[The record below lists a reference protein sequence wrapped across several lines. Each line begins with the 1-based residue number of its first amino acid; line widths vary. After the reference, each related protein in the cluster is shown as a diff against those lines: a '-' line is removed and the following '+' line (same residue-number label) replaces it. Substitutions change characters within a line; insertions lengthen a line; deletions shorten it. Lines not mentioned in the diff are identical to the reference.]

1 MLTLF
6 FGGKVPVRTP
16 WPALGLALF
25 PGLLSAQTLLPIE
38 AQVPA
43 SVRWYEVRTP
53 HFRVL
58 YPAGFEER
66 ARRTAHRLE
75 QVHAPG
81 GASLGLS
88 GRPVS
93 VVLQTRTTIGNGFV
107 SLLPRRS
114 EFYTTFPQDPFLSG
128 TLDWLD
134 ELTVHEYRHV
144 VQFDK
149 AHQGLGQ
156 LGYLLGGY
164 GGLGLTTL
172 GVPDWFAEG
181 DAVGTETALTRSGRG
196 RIPNFDA
203 YFRANLLAGRRY
215 SYAKAVAG
223 SFHDNVP
230 NHYVLGYFLTTRLK
244 RTAPDAGIWGTV
256 LNRYYRFPVY
266 PLSFSD
272 KLRRT
277 TGLCTDDLYT
287 TTVRELDSLWRAEAA
302 ARPLTPATDL
312 PVAATEKVFTEYQY
326 PQYATGGAVLA
337 LKSGL
342 GHTPRLV
349 ELQPGRPERE
359 LWVLGL
365 HHNAEQLSAGGGRV
379 AWLEFR
385 YDPRWQ
391 QQVYSELR
399 VLDRRSS
406 LNHLLRPGRRT
417 RYTAAVLSPDGQ
429 QLLAISTDS
438 SYQHRL
444 HLLDAGSGAVL
455 RTFENPANQPYLHPR
470 FGADGRT
477 AAVVRLEAAGKR
489 LELLDLTTGQARVL
503 LPAANDNIA
512 QPQPWQE
519 YVLFSSPRSGQ
530 EEIYAV
536 HTATGEVRQVTSR
549 PVGSYHPTVSPD
561 GQRLAFH
568 EIRAQ
573 GSRVVEMPLNPAAWL
588 PAPPAAPA
596 PNRYADELTA
606 REPGTRTIGPV
617 LPTDSVAGPALVARR
632 YRRLPHAPN
641 LYGWGLVQ
649 SPSGNGLNL
658 GLRAQD
664 VLSTT
669 QAVAG
674 VGFDGVERTGRV
686 FADVSY
692 QGLWPVLDAGVE
704 YGGRRAIGPVPGGVR
719 EDQWQYTRLS
729 LGSRLPL
736 VFTQSRMLTSLS
748 VGAYYQLEKTQGYD
762 FTRRFIN
769 EVGSRPLHALLGSV
783 SFARTLR
790 QSYRDVAPRWG
801 QSLSLTARGTP
812 FGAGLAAR
820 QLAAQGSLFL
830 PGLGWHHAVRLRAGY
845 QHQQQDEYRFG
856 SAIFYPRNLPYFSG
870 NHLTSFSGEYRL
882 PLADVHWEL
891 GRVLY
896 IQRLKAN
903 VFTDGVRVVSDNF
916 RNTYYSAGFDV
927 SAVFNPLRLRTPL
940 EVGLRTVYDSYYQRW
955 QVQPLVLN
963 VGF

>member
-1 MLTLF
+1 MRTL
-6 FGGKVPVRTP
+6 
-16 WPALGLALF
+16 WPALGLAVL
-25 PGLLSAQTLLPIE
+25 PATAPAQTLLPVE
-38 AQVPA
+38 QQLPA
-43 SVRWYEVRTP
+43 AVRWYEVRTP
-53 HFRVL
+53 HFRVV
-58 YPAGFEER
+58 YPQGFEEQ
-66 ARRTAHRLE
+66 ARRTARRLE
-75 QVHAPG
+75 QVHEPA
-81 GASLGLS
+81 GASLGLA
-88 GRPVS
+88 GRPVT
-93 VVLQTRTTIGNGFV
+93 VVLQTRNTIGNGFV
-107 SLLPRRS
+107 TLLPRHS
-114 EFYTTFPQDPFLSG
+114 EFYTTFPQDPFLPG

-134 ELTVHEYRHV
+134 QLTVHEYRHV

-223 SFHDNVP
+223 SYRDNVP

-244 RTAPDAGIWGTV
+244 RTAPEPGVWGAV

-277 TGLCTDDLYT
+277 TGLRPDDLYQQ
-287 TTVRELDSLWRAEAA
+287 TVRELDSLWRREATN
-302 ARPLTPATDL
+302 RPVTPATEL
-312 PVAATEKVFTEYQY
+312 PVAASEKIFTDYQY
-326 PQYATGGAVLA
+326 PQYLNDHTVVA

-349 ELQPGRPERE
+349 ALRPGQPERE
-359 LWVLGL
+359 LWVMGL
-365 HHNAEQLSAGGGRV
+365 HHNPEQLSAGGGKV

-385 YDPRWQ
+385 YHPRWQ

-399 VLDRRSS
+399 VLDMTTSRSR
-406 LNHLLRPGRRT
+406 LIRPGRRT
-417 RYTAAVLSPDGQ
+417 RYTTAVLSPDGKR
-429 QLLAISTDS
+429 LLAVSTDS

-444 HLLDAGSGAVL
+444 HLLDAETGREL
-455 RTFENPANQPYLHPR
+455 RTFSNPLNQPYLHPR

-477 AAVVRLEAAGKR
+477 AAVVRLETAGKR
-489 LELLDLTTGQARVL
+489 LELLDTETGQVRTL
-503 LPAANDNIA
+503 LPAANDNLA

-519 YVLFSSPRSGQ
+519 YVLFTSPRSGQ
-530 EEIYAV
+530 EEVYAV
-536 HTATGEVRQVTSR
+536 RIGTGEVRQVTSR
-549 PVGSYHPTVSPD
+549 PVGSYHPALSPD

-573 GSRVVEMPLNPAAWL
+573 GSRVLEMPLNPTGWL
-588 PAPPAAPA
+588 PPAAPA

-606 REPGTRTIGPV
+606 REPGARTVGPV
-617 LPTDSVAGPALVARR
+617 LPQDSVSGPALAARR

-649 SPSGNGLNL
+649 SPSGTGLNL
-658 GLRAQD
+658 GIRAQD

-674 VGFDGVERTGRV
+674 VGYDGVERTGRV

-692 QGLWPVLDAGVE
+692 QGLGPVLDAGVE
-704 YGGRRAIGPVPGGVR
+704 QGGRRAIGSVAAGGLGER
-719 EDQWQYTRLS
+719 SWQYTRLQV
-729 LGSRLPL
+729 GSRLPL
-736 VFTQSRMLTSLS
+736 VLTSSRMLTSLS
-748 VGAYYQLEKTQGYD
+748 VGAYYQLEQTNNYP
-762 FTRRFIN
+762 FATRYLT
-769 EVGSRPLHALLGSV
+769 EVGTRPLQVLLGTISV
-783 SFARTLR
+783 ARTLR
-790 QSYRDVAPRWG
+790 QSTRDVAPRWG
-801 QSLSLTARGTP
+801 QSLSLTVRDTP
-812 FGAGLAAR
+812 FGHGLQAR
-820 QLAAQGSLFL
+820 QVAGQASFFL
-830 PGLGWHHAVRLRAGY
+830 PGVGWHHALRLRAGY
-845 QHQQQDEYRFG
+845 QYQQQNEYRFG
-856 SAIFYPRNLPYFSG
+856 AAIFYPRNLPYLSA
-870 NHLTSFSGEYRL
+870 NQLTSLSAEYRL

-896 IQRLKAN
+896 IQRLKGNA
-903 VFTDGVRVVSDNF
+903 FLDGVRVASPGL
-916 RNTYYSAGFDV
+916 RRSYYSTGFDV

-955 QVQPLVLN
+955 QLQPLVLN

>member
-1 MLTLF
+1 MKFPLRTL
-6 FGGKVPVRTP
+6 
-16 WPALGLALF
+16 WPALGLAVL
-25 PGLLSAQTLLPIE
+25 PAAASAQTLLPVE
-38 AQVPA
+38 QQVPA

-53 HFRVL
+53 HFRVV

-66 ARRTAHRLE
+66 ARRTAARLE
-75 QVHAPG
+75 QVHEPA
-81 GASLGLS
+81 GASLGLA
-88 GRPVS
+88 GRPIT
-93 VVLQTRTTIGNGFV
+93 VVLQARNTIGNGFV
-107 SLLPRRS
+107 TLLPRHS
-114 EFYTTFPQDPFLSG
+114 EFYTTFPQDPFLPG

-134 ELTVHEYRHV
+134 QLTVHEYRHV

-149 AHQGLGQ
+149 AHQGIGQ

-203 YFRANLLAGRRY
+203 YFRANLLAGRQY

-223 SFHDNVP
+223 SFRDNVP

-244 RTAPDAGIWGTV
+244 RTAPELGVWGTV

-277 TGLCTDDLYT
+277 TGLRTDDLYRQ
-287 TTVRELDSLWRAEAA
+287 TVRELDSLWRVEAA
-302 ARPLTPATDL
+302 NRPLTPATEL
-312 PVAATEKVFTEYQY
+312 PVAASEKVFTEYQL
-326 PQYATGGAVLA
+326 PQYLDDNTVVA

-349 ELQPGRPERE
+349 ALRRGQPERE
-359 LWVLGL
+359 LLVLGL
-365 HHNAEQLSAGGGRV
+365 HHNPEQLSAGGGKV

-385 YDPRWQ
+385 YNARWQ

-399 VLDRRSS
+399 VLDVATGRLS
-406 LNHLLRPGRRT
+406 RPGRRT
-417 RYTAAVLSPDGQ
+417 RYTTAVLSPDGRR
-429 QLLAISTDS
+429 LLAVSTDS
-438 SYQHRL
+438 SYRHRL
-444 HLLDAGSGAVL
+444 HLLDTETGRVL
-455 RTFENPANQPYLHPR
+455 RTFDNPQNQPYLHPR
-470 FGADGRT
+470 FAPDGRT
-477 AAVVRLEAAGKR
+477 AAVVRLETEGKR
-489 LELLDLTTGQARVL
+489 LELLDTENGQARVV
-503 LPAANDNIA
+503 LPAANDNIS
-512 QPQPWQE
+512 QPQPGPD
-519 YVLFSSPRSGQ
+519 YVLFTSPRSGQ
-530 EEIYAV
+530 EEVYAV
-536 HTATGEVRQVTSR
+536 RLSTGEIRQVTSR
-549 PVGSYHPTVSPD
+549 PVGSYHPALSPD
-561 GQRLAFH
+561 GQRLVFH

-573 GSRVVEMPLNPAAWL
+573 GSRVLEMPLQPQQWL
-588 PAPPAAPA
+588 PPTAPA

-606 REPGTRTIGPV
+606 REPGARTMGPV
-617 LPTDSVAGPALVARR
+617 LPQDSVSGPVLVARR

-658 GLRAQD
+658 GIRAQD

-669 QAVAG
+669 QAIAS

-692 QGLWPVLDAGVE
+692 QGLWPVLDVGVE
-704 YGGRRAIGPVPGGVR
+704 HGGRRAIGSVPTGGAAER
-719 EDQWQYTRLS
+719 NWQYTRLQV
-729 LGSRLPL
+729 GSRLPL
-736 VFTQSRMLTSLS
+736 VLTRSRMLTSLS
-748 VGAYYQLEKTQGYD
+748 VGAYYQLEQTRNYP
-762 FTRRFIN
+762 FTTRYLS
-769 EVGSRPLHALLGSV
+769 EVGSRPLHVLLGTV

-801 QSLSLTARGTP
+801 QSVALTLRDTP
-812 FGAGLAAR
+812 FGNGLEAR
-820 QLAAQGSLFL
+820 QVAAQGSLFL
-830 PGLGWHHAVRLRAGY
+830 PGIGWHHALRLRAGY
-845 QHQQQDEYRFG
+845 QYQQQQEYRFG
-856 SAIFYPRNLPYFSG
+856 SAIFYPRSLPYLSA
-870 NHLTSFSGEYRL
+870 NRLTSYSAEYRL

-896 IQRLKAN
+896 IQRLKGNA
-903 VFTDGVRVVSDNF
+903 FYDGVRAVSGGLR
-916 RNTYYSAGFDV
+916 RNYYSTGFDV

-955 QVQPLVLN
+955 QLQPLVLN